1 MPTVK
6 YKCMDS
12 GKMKTKSFPYNAVGK
27 AQATEFAKTMKKM
40 KTKSFPYNAVGK
52 AQATEFAKTMKGS
65 IKNNPNK
72 KMTESGY

>member
-27 AQATEFAKTMKKM
+27 AQATEFAKTMR
-40 KTKSFPYNAVGK
+40 
-52 AQATEFAKTMKGS
+52 GS
-65 IKNNPNK
+65 IKNNPTK